1 MINNNY
7 IANLRTS
14 QQEEPVRI
22 IATPLTTPRKQVNAW
37 LLGFLIAMM
46 WLCVNVAFAQ
56 QEITLKGKVVDEKGE
71 GIPSASVFMK
81 GSTRGTVTEIDGTY
95 TLSVPNNATI
105 VVSFTGFKTQEMN
118 VNAQSVIDF
127 TLKEDTQNLDEVI
140 VIGYGTSTKLDNVGA
155 ISSIKSDAIKGV
167 PVASFDAAI
176 QGRAAG
182 VQVVQSSGVPGSA
195 VRIRI
200 RGQASLSGNSEPLY
214 IVDGVPITSG
224 DFSKRDGPANSIN
237 GNALADLNPNDIE
250 SMDILKDAGAA
261 AIYGSRAAN
270 GVVLITTKKGKAGKT
285 VFDMGYYY
293 GINQVTRKLPFI
305 NATEQLQL
313 MDEAYRNSNGGL
325 PMPSNFR
332 LQRGLTPGTVVDNGY
347 NTNWFDQTL
356 RQGYVQEAN
365 LSARGGNEKTRF
377 YTGVSYRDEDSFFK
391 GNNFKRISGRLNL
404 DNSATDKLDLG
415 VQLSVTGTINNQVPN
430 VWGTV
435 NSSALPFFPIR
446 NANGSYFLGN
456 NLPQSEENT
465 NQNPT
470 AQMENKF
477 TTRGFRMLAN
487 AYLNYKIV
495 KDLSFR
501 AEFGTDFYNQYD
513 EIITSAHNRFLFP
526 FDYAP
531 LTNLSLPEALRVP
544 TPLPRVQAGAFEERR
559 LNVFNWNTNITLN
572 YDKVFAEKHKFNFLL
587 GFQAQKSAQRTTG
600 AFTNGNAGFADP
612 YFTNTVAGLQ
622 IFDRN
627 LVNGYPVMGGYNS
640 DLDNRYTFA
649 SFFGRVNYK
658 LGGKYIASA
667 SLRTD
672 GSSRFGADRQ
682 FGFFPSVSAGWIMSE
697 ENFLK
702 DVSFVEY
709 LKLRGSWGITGNA
722 EIGNFNYIGTFGG
735 AGVYLGQPGLYAAR
749 IANPT
754 LAWERN
760 RNIDLG
766 VDFGFFKGRISGSIS
781 YFNKRSSDILF
792 ANPIQASVGLT
803 TVLRNSGIVIRN
815 QGVEVTISSKNLA
828 PTSKLEW
835 TTDFNIAS
843 VQNRVLDVGGL
854 PTEAFAAGLGE
865 SRMLVGYPVGQGF
878 MMQSAGVD
886 PADGREMFVNPIDG
900 SRNNKLS
907 AENPDWRQP
916 TGRPFPIFAGGM
928 MNTFRYK
935 GIELS
940 FLLTYQYGNTV
951 FDNEAKFQVGE
962 VFNNAQRREVL
973 NRWQSPSNPGDG
985 KTPGLFASGPGSGRG
1000 LNSDRFMYDASFLRL
1015 RTVTL
1020 AYNFPKSWL
1029 DKVKLNS
1036 VRMYITGQNLLV
1048 FTKYPGWDPEFV
1060 NTANVGNT
1068 GQFFSPFGANG
1079 NQISQFQQANIT
1091 FNAAQNPLPQQR
1103 TIIVGFNIG
1112 F

>member
-14 QQEEPVRI
+14 QQEEQVRI
-22 IATPLTTPRKQVNAW
+22 IATPLTTPRKQVNTW
-37 LLGFLIAMM
+37 LVGFLIAMM

-56 QEITLKGKVVDEKGE
+56 QDIVLKGKVVDEKNE
-71 GIPSASVFMK
+71 GVPGASVFLK
-81 GSTRGTVTEIDGTY
+81 GSVRGTTTEIDGSY
-95 TLSVPNNATI
+95 SLSVPANGVVI
-105 VVSFTGFKTQEMN
+105 VTFVGYKTQEMS

-127 TLKEDTQNLDEVI
+127 TLKEDTQNLDEVV

-155 ISSIKSDAIKGV
+155 ISSIKGDAIKGV
-167 PVASFDAAI
+167 PTASFDSAI

-200 RGQASLSGNSEPLY
+200 RGQASVSGNSEPLY

-250 SMDILKDAGAA
+250 SMEILKDAGAA

-270 GVVLITTKKGKAGKT
+270 GVILITTKKGKAGKT

-325 PMPSNFR
+325 PMPSNFG

-347 NTNWFDQTL
+347 NTNWFDQVL

-391 GNNFKRISGRLNL
+391 GNNYKRISGRLNL

-430 VWGTV
+430 VWGTT
-435 NSSALPFFPIR
+435 NSNALPFFPIR
-446 NANGSYFLGN
+446 NNDGTYFGNTVAQDQNTGS
-456 NLPQSEENT
+456 
-465 NQNPT
+465 NPT

-477 TTRGFRMLAN
+477 TTRGFRVLAN
-487 AYLNYKIV
+487 AYLNYKII

-526 FDYAP
+526 INHLYPATGNPATQDPRRFI
-531 LTNLSLPEALRVP
+531 
-544 TPLPRVQAGAFEERR
+544 PRVQAGAFEERR

-600 AFTNGNAGFADP
+600 AFTNANAGFADP
-612 YFTNTVAGLQ
+612 YYTNTVAGLQ
-622 IFDRN
+622 VFDRN
-627 LVNGYPVMGGYNS
+627 TLGSNPVMGGYNS
-640 DLDNRYTFA
+640 DLDNRFNFA

-658 LGGKYIASA
+658 FGEKYIASA

-722 EIGNFNYIGTFGG
+722 EIGNFNYLATFGG
-735 AGVYLGQPGLYAAR
+735 AGGYLGQQGLGVTR
-749 IANPT
+749 IANPN
-754 LAWERN
+754 LGWERN

-766 VDFGFFKGRISGSIS
+766 IDFGFFKGRISGSLS

-792 ANPIQASVGLT
+792 ANPIQSSVGLT
-803 TVLRNSGIVIRN
+803 AILRNSGIVIRN
-815 QGVEVTISSKNLA
+815 QGVELNISSKNLA
-828 PTSKLEW
+828 PTSKLDW

-854 PTEAFAAGLGE
+854 PIEAFAAGLGE
-865 SRMLVGYPVGQGF
+865 SRLIVGYPVGQGY

-886 PADGREMFVNPIDG
+886 PADGREMFVNPNDG

-907 AENPDWRQP
+907 VENTDWRQT
-916 TGRPFPIFAGGM
+916 TGRPFPIFAGGV
-928 MNTFRYK
+928 MNTFKYK

-1068 GQFFSPFGANG
+1068 GQFFSPFGSSG
-1079 NQISQFQQANIT
+1079 LVSQFQQANIT

>member
-1 MINNNY
+1 MMNNNY
-7 IANLRTS
+7 IASLRTS
-14 QQEEPVRI
+14 QQGEQVRI

-95 TLSVPNNATI
+95 TLSVPSNATI

-127 TLKEDTQNLDEVI
+127 TLKEDTQNLDEVV

-155 ISSIKSDAIKGV
+155 ISSIKGDAIKGV
-167 PVASFDAAI
+167 PTASFDSAI

-200 RGQASLSGNSEPLY
+200 RGQASVSGNSEPLY
-214 IVDGVPITSG
+214 IVDGVPISTG
-224 DFSKRDGPANSIN
+224 DFSKRDGGANQIN
-237 GNALADLNPNDIE
+237 SNALADLNPNDIE
-250 SMDILKDAGAA
+250 SMEILKDAGAA

-285 VFDMGYYY
+285 VFDVGYYY
-293 GINQVTRKLPFI
+293 GMNQVTRKLPFI

-325 PMPSNFR
+325 PMPSTFGLR
-332 LQRGLTPGTVVDNGY
+332 GGLTPADVVDNRY
-347 NTNWFDQTL
+347 NTNWFDQVL

-377 YTGVSYRDEDSFFK
+377 YTGVSYRDEDSFFR
-391 GNNFKRISGRLNL
+391 GNNYKRISGRLNL
-404 DNSATDKLDLG
+404 DNSATEKLDLG
-415 VQLSVTGTINNQVPN
+415 VQLSVTGTVNNQAPN
-430 VWGTV
+430 VWGTT
-435 NSSALPFFPIR
+435 NSSALPFFPIK
-446 NANGSYFLGN
+446 NNDGTYFGNTLAQGQNTGS
-456 NLPQSEENT
+456 
-465 NQNPT
+465 NPT

-477 TTRGFRMLAN
+477 ITTGLRVLAN
-487 AYLNYKIV
+487 AYLNYRVV
-495 KDLSFR
+495 KDLTFR
-501 AEFGTDFYNQYD
+501 AEFGTDIYSQYD
-513 EIITSAHNRFLFP
+513 EIRTSFHNRFLFP
-526 FDYAP
+526 RDFANPAAP
-531 LTNLSLPEALRVP
+531 VD
-544 TPLPRVQAGAFEERR
+544 LPRVQAGSFEERR

-572 YDKVFAEKHKFNFLL
+572 YDKVLAEKHKFNFLL
-587 GFQAQKSAQRTTG
+587 GFQAQKSVQRTTG
-600 AFTNGNAGFADP
+600 AYTNGNAGFADP
-612 YFTNTVAGLQ
+612 YYNNTAAGLV

-627 LVNGYPVMGGYNS
+627 LVNPYPTMGGYNA
-640 DLDNRYTFA
+640 DFDNRFTFA
-649 SFFGRVNYK
+649 SFFGRINYK
-658 LGGKYIASA
+658 MGEKYIASA

-682 FGFFPSVSAGWIMSE
+682 FGFFPSVSAGWIISE

-702 DVSFVEY
+702 DIPAIEY

-735 AGVYLGQPGLYAAR
+735 AGGYLGQPGLYPRR
-749 IANPT
+749 IPNPS

-766 VDFGFFKGRISGSIS
+766 IDFGLFKGRISGSIS

-792 ANPIQASVGLT
+792 ADPIQSSIGITA
-803 TVLRNSGIVIRN
+803 VLRNTGIVIRN
-815 QGVEVTISSKNLA
+815 QGVEFNVTTKNLA

-835 TTDFNIAS
+835 TTDFNITS
-843 VQNRVLDVGGL
+843 MQNRVLDVGGL

-886 PADGREMFVNPIDG
+886 RNDGREMFVNPLDG

-907 AENPDWRQP
+907 VENPDWRQP
-916 TGRPFPIFAGGM
+916 VGRPFPIFAGGM
-928 MNTFRYK
+928 MNTLRYK
-935 GIELS
+935 GVEFS

-1015 RTVTL
+1015 RTVSL
-1020 AYNFPKSWL
+1020 SYNFPKSWL
-1029 DKVKLNS
+1029 EKSKLNA
-1036 VRMYITGQNLLV
+1036 VKVYITAQNLLV
-1048 FTKYPGWDPEFV
+1048 FTKYPGWDPEFA

-1068 GQFFSPFGANG
+1068 GQFFQPFGASG
-1079 NQISQFQQANIT
+1079 LVSQFQQANIT

-1103 TIIVGFNIG
+1103 TIILGFNIS